1 MKFFVM
7 LFSVAVCFALVG
19 CGSSTEAPKNSSHED
34 HDEHDDHDGHEDGDE
49 HGHPSEG
56 PHHGSLIELG
66 IEEYHAELVHDEAS
80 GSVTIYVLDSAAK
93 NAVPIEATEVRVNL
107 SHDGEAEQF
116 TLAASPDA
124 GDPVGKSSRFVS
136 TEEELA
142 EDLDY
147 EGTEAK
153 LVITIGGKQYRGA
166 IEHEHEGATI
176 TIIRPFRTAVWFQG
190 RKLHRC
196 VDIVSIFIG

>member
-7 LFSVAVCFALVG
+7 TLSVVVSIALVG
-19 CGSSTEAPKNSSHED
+19 CGSSTEAPPKASSHAD
-34 HDEHDDHDGHEDGDE
+34 HDEHDDHEDGDE

-66 IEEYHAELVHDEAS
+66 NNEKYHAELVHDETS

-124 GDPVGKSSRFVS
+124 GDPSGKSSRFVS

-142 EDLDY
+142 EDLDHD
-147 EGTEAK
+147 GTEAK

-166 IEHEHEGATI
+166 IEHDHDGHDEHEDD
-176 TIIRPFRTAVWFQG
+176 
-190 RKLHRC
+190 H
-196 VDIVSIFIG
+196 DH